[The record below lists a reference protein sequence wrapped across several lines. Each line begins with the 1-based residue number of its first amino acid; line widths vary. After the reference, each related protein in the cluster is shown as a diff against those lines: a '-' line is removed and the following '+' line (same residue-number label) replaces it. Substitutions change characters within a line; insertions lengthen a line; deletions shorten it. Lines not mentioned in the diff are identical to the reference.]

1 MKRLPSVVVSR
12 VASEP
17 AEPVPMDAA
26 DRTTSSGR
34 CGGRDVVAE
43 LTSLP
48 RMLAAAST
56 RFVADR
62 CIQWAAALAYYTLIG
77 LVPLL
82 IVHFSVI
89 KWLGLYR
96 RLTPFIMNTIGAG
109 SSEVSLHLVRFI
121 DRTNVNAV
129 GVLSC
134 LVAVV
139 AVFGILGNAEL
150 CFNSIWGGLPGRPL
164 WVKVR
169 TFVGIAVALPV
180 MMLLALAATSFL
192 RRGTP
197 AWTFF
202 EQLYLGEAVLLLLRL
217 SPYGLL
223 WTSFTLLYTVLPNRP
238 VRLRSAIV
246 GAVVAG
252 SLWQFAQWSYVTF
265 VIKLVRYSD
274 FYGALWQLP
283 ILLAWVYVAWSII
296 LLGAEF
302 CRVHQE
308 ATHTRLRLGRTGTRG
323 SQTEARSPELSADR
337 SDSA

>member
-1 MKRLPSVVVSR
+1 MKSTSPAALSRALSEGPAQTGAAGAITTTGRSGRAEALADLVSFPRLLS
-12 VASEP
+12 VAS
-17 AEPVPMDAA
+17 
-26 DRTTSSGR
+26 R
-34 CGGRDVVAE
+34 
-43 LTSLP
+43 
-48 RMLAAAST
+48 
-56 RFVADR
+56 RFVGDR
-62 CIQWAAALAYYTLIG
+62 CIQWAAALAYYTLMG

-109 SSEVSLHLVRFI
+109 SPEVSLHIVRFI

-129 GVLSC
+129 GVLSV
-134 LVAVV
+134 LVAIV

-180 MMLLALAATSFL
+180 MLLLALAATSFL

-202 EQLYLGEAVLLLLRL
+202 EQLYLGEAVRFLLRL

-223 WTSFTLLYTVLPNRP
+223 WASFTMMYTVLPNRR
-238 VRLRSAIV
+238 VRLRSAVV

-308 ATHTRLRLGRTGTRG
+308 ETETRLPRSRVAAPASPAGT
-323 SQTEARSPELSADR
+323 E
-337 SDSA
+337 